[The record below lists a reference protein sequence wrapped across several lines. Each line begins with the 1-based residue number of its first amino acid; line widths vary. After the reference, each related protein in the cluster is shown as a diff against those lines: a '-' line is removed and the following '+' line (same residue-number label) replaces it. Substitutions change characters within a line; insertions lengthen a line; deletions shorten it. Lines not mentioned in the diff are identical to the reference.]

1 LGKELL
7 IVFGGIMQT
16 YERIIEFLDSNGT
29 TPVNMATIHRE
40 LKNAGIK
47 MSYIR
52 LSGYLEAL
60 NDLDM
65 ISLVSVPPAKG
76 YMSITGFWRLY
87 GKKYSKIK
95 KRMEG

>member
-1 LGKELL
+1 ME
-7 IVFGGIMQT
+7 I
-16 YERIIEFLDSNGT
+16 YEKIIEFLSSNGT
-29 TPVNMATIHRE
+29 TPANMATIHRE

-65 ISLVSVPPAKG
+65 IALISVPPAKG
-76 YMSITGFWRLY
+76 YMSITSFWRLY
-87 GKKYSKIK
+87 GEKYSKIK
-95 KRMEG
+95 KRIEG